1 MDTTKLNRHNPT
13 HFHLVRGW
21 MLTNFSGMQAIVFFK
36 PNEHI
41 ENISKRFDIPH
52 IQLINSDIYI
62 HVTDDSKAI
71 KTVNNLSEE
80 DFGYVMLWGGQNFV
94 TENT

>member
-13 HFHLVRGW
+13 HFHLVQGW

-41 ENISKRFDIPH
+41 ENISKRFDIPR
-52 IQLINSDIYI
+52 IQIINSEIFVLPTEDP
-62 HVTDDSKAI
+62 KAM
-71 KTVNNLSEE
+71 KLVDGLRVEE
-80 DFGYVMLWGGQNFV
+80 FGRAMLWDKQNFW